1 MIRFNRIEKLFFVG
15 MGTLAINVLLYK
27 IPEVSMT

>member
-15 MGTLAINVLLYK
+15 MGSLGIIYK
-27 IPEVSMT
+27 DFCRNEKP